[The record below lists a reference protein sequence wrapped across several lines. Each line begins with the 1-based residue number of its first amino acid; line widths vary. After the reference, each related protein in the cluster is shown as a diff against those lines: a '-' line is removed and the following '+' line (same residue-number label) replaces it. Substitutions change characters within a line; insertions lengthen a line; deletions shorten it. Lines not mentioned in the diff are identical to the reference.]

1 MGIKKLAIAVPI
13 LLAIAACGTAT
24 PSATPAGN
32 GGHAHGGPPPKAAP
46 LRDGERFEEVGLA
59 RPYKPVPPE
68 GGTDEYRC
76 FLIDPKLTESAY
88 LTGSQFLP
96 QNAAIVHHGIFY
108 QIQASQVDEAKRMD
122 AESKDDGWQCFGD
135 GGIDEATYIG
145 GWAPG
150 HNETLIGDRTGY
162 RMEPGNQLVVQ
173 VHYNLLAT
181 NGKPGETDQSK
192 IRLRLISAKEKVTP
206 LVGFLLPS
214 QIELPCTSEES
225 GPLCD
230 RAAAIEDL
238 VKRTGAD
245 ARGEVDGLNEMC
257 NGGQPPA
264 AGDTQ
269 HCDHKVPV
277 GAELYAI
284 TPHMHLLG
292 RSMSVELNP
301 GTPNAKT
308 LLDEPAYNFDNQSE
322 QVLPQP
328 VQLKEGDTIRV
339 TCTHDA
345 SLRSKLPQLKTMKP
359 RYVVWG
365 DGTSDEMCL
374 AILTVTPKG

>member
-1 MGIKKLAIAVPI
+1 MRIKKFAVAVPV
-13 LLAIAACGTAT
+13 LLAVAACGTTA
-24 PSATPAGN
+24 PPAEPTAA
-32 GGHAHGGPPPKAAP
+32 GGHAHGAPPPEAP
-46 LRDGERFEEVGLA
+46 ALRDGERFAEVGLA
-59 RPYKPVPPE
+59 KPYEPVPPE

-76 FLIDPKLTESAY
+76 FLLDPKLTSSAY
-88 LTGSQFLP
+88 LTGTQFLP

-108 QIQASQVDEAKRMD
+108 QIQESQVDEAKRMD
-122 AESKDDGWQCFGD
+122 AESDGDGWQCFGD
-135 GGIDEATYIG
+135 GGIDEETYIG

-150 HNETLIGDRTGY
+150 HDETLIGERAGY

-181 NGKPGETDQSK
+181 GGKPGETDQSR
-192 IRLRLISAKEKVTP
+192 IRLRLMSATEKVTP
-206 LVGFLLPS
+206 LVGFLLSS
-214 QIELPCTSEES
+214 QIELPCTSAES

-230 RAAAIEDL
+230 RDAAIDDL

-245 ARGEVDGLNEMC
+245 AREQVDGLNQLC
-257 NGGQPPA
+257 NGGQPPV

-269 HCDHKVPV
+269 HCDHQAPA
-277 GAELYAI
+277 GALVYAV

-292 RSMSVELNP
+292 RAMTVEVNP

-308 LLDEPAYNFDNQSE
+308 LLDEPSYNFDDQAE
-322 QVLPQP
+322 RVLPEP
-328 VQLKEGDTIRV
+328 VQLKRGDTVRV

-345 SLRSKLPQLKTMKP
+345 SLRSKLPRLKTMKP